1 MNELLTLTGL
11 GLFSMIAEIFN
22 FRKAIFPVI
31 VVGLLGLLGLCYMD
45 WGSYNSTVTH
55 FSMIRVDNFSIAFTG
70 VLTATAL
77 YWFLMSRSF
86 FADETNMSDH
96 FSLVLFALTGAFC
109 LTSFTNM
116 TMLFLGIEVLS
127 LPVYVLAGSRKRDV
141 ASNEASFKY
150 FLMGSF
156 ASAVFLFGT
165 AFIYGATGS
174 FNLENIASY
183 VATQVQLSPLFLV
196 GLLLILAA
204 MAFKVGAAPFH
215 FWTPDVYQG
224 APTIVTA
231 FMSTI
236 VKTAAVAAFFRLFH
250 LSFSGAQ
257 GQYTD
262 IIWAMAALTMV
273 VGNVIAAA
281 QDNVKRLLA
290 YSSVGHAGFM
300 MISILIMDSFS
311 AKSLLYYSA
320 AYSAAG
326 IAAFLV
332 MYLVGSAN
340 NGETPIDAFNGL
352 VKRNPVMAGTMTMA
366 LLSMSGIPPLAGF
379 FAKYFIFVSA
389 LQNGYIWLVV
399 IAILSSLVGVYY
411 YFKIIISM
419 FFGKPDNLPT
429 YFLTPIHRFLLLF
442 VSIVIVLT
450 GLFPDF
456 VMGLMTL

>member
-31 VVGLLGLLGLCYMD
+31 VLGLLGLLGLCYMD

-55 FSMIRVDNFSIAFTG
+55 FSMMKVDNFSIAFTS

-77 YWFLMSRSF
+77 FWFMMSRSF
-86 FADETNMSDH
+86 FEDQTSMSDH

-109 LTSFTNM
+109 LTSFTNI

-127 LPVYVLAGSRKRDV
+127 LPVYVLTGSRKRDV

-174 FNLENIASY
+174 FNLENIATYLS
-183 VATQVQLSPLFLV
+183 TQPQLSPLFLV
-196 GLLLILAA
+196 GLLLMLSA

-215 FWTPDVYQG
+215 FWTPDVYEG

-236 VKTAAVAAFFRLFH
+236 VKTAAVAAFFRLFY
-250 LSFSGAQ
+250 LSFSGIHGEYA
-257 GQYTD
+257 D

-281 QDNVKRLLA
+281 QNNVKRILA

-300 MISILIMDSFS
+300 LITILVMNDFA
-311 AKSLLYYSA
+311 AKSLLYYTA

-332 MYLVGSAN
+332 LYLVGSAN
-340 NGETPIDAFNGL
+340 NGETPLNAFDGL
-352 VKRNPVMAGTMTMA
+352 VKRNPIMAGTMTMA
-366 LLSMSGIPPLAGF
+366 LLSMAGIPPLAGF

-389 LQNGYIWLVV
+389 VENGYIGLVV

-411 YFKIIISM
+411 YFKIIIAM

-442 VSIVIVLT
+442 VAAIIVLT

-456 VMGLMTL
+456 VMGLMTI